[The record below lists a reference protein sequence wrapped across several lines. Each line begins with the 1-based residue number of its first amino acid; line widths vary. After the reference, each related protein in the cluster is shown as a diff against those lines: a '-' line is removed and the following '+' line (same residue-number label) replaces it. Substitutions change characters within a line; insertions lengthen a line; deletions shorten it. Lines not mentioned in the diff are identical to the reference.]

1 MANPYIGEIRIF
13 AGSFAPV
20 GWAACNGQLLQI
32 NVTENEALFQIIGTT
47 YGGDGQNDFALPDLR
62 GRLPVGRGAGP
73 NLSARTIGDFGGVE
87 TVTITTSQLP
97 GHAHTMT
104 KGTLAIAASS
114 AAANRRN
121 PSQAVSARE
130 AAGVTMVYS
139 GATADTTM
147 AAGAIVSGTPALQG
161 GGQPTG
167 VVQPVLTVMYI
178 IALVGIFPSQT

>member
-1 MANPYIGEIRIF
+1 MADPYIGEIRIF
-13 AGSFAPV
+13 AGNFAPT
-20 GWAACNGQLLQI
+20 GWAACNGQLLPI
-32 NVTENEALFQIIGTT
+32 SENETLFQLIGTT
-47 YGGDGQNDFALPDLR
+47 YGGDGESNFAVPDLR

-73 NLSARTIGDFGGVE
+73 NLSARTIGDTGGVE
-87 TVTITTSQLP
+87 TVTITTNQLP

-139 GATADTTM
+139 DATADTTM
-147 AAGAIVSGTPALQG
+147 AAGAIIAGTPALQG

-167 VVQPVLTVMYI
+167 VVQPVLAIMYI
-178 IALVGIFPSQT
+178 ISLFGIFPSQT